1 MTEINDGVDESR
13 EDEYVSQ
20 TEALNKLDINALRAF
35 AKLQNIKASRDWT
48 KEDFVTAL
56 QAKAGQSTVGMVFDS
71 GTGPKP
77 GYSRIL
83 LHRDTS
89 AGHKNSSVHVGVNGT
104 IFAIPR
110 GVEVDVPTYVVGA
123 LNDAEGLVTTHIEE
137 STGPG
142 RYVETMQ
149 KSYPFQIVATNPGK
163 VVNRNDTRARN
174 YDLRVACKNAIK
186 KWPTHAEFL
195 EWQKY
200 EMRKQAGLKDGEL

>member
-13 EDEYVSQ
+13 DEYADQ
-20 TEALNKLDINALRAF
+20 TAALNKLDINALRAF
-35 AKLQNIKASRDWT
+35 AKLQNIKAGRDWT

-71 GTGPKP
+71 GMGPKP
-77 GYSRIL
+77 GYTRIL

-123 LNDAEGLVTTHIEE
+123 LHDARGLVTSHIEE
-137 STGPG
+137 QHGPG
-142 RYVETMQ
+142 RFVETMQ
-149 KSYPFQIVATNPGK
+149 NSYPFQIVAVNPGK
-163 VVNRNDTRARN
+163 VANRNDTRSRN
-174 YDLRVACKNAIK
+174 FELRQACKNAIG
-186 KWPTHAEFL
+186 KWPTHAEL
-195 EWQKY
+195 QEWQKY
-200 EMRKQAGLKDGEL
+200 EMRKKAGLKDGDF